1 MMDPDVQSSR
11 FKIGIVEP
19 QMDINF
25 QAPDAATL
33 NQTLSEA
40 LPGIEAAMNELDRA
54 QNVSKQVLD
63 GMISV

>member
-1 MMDPDVQSSR
+1 MMDPDVQSCR

-19 QMDINF
+19 QMDINL
-25 QAPDAATL
+25 QPPDAETL
-33 NQTLSEA
+33 NRQLSEA

-54 QNVSKQVLD
+54 QSVSKQILD